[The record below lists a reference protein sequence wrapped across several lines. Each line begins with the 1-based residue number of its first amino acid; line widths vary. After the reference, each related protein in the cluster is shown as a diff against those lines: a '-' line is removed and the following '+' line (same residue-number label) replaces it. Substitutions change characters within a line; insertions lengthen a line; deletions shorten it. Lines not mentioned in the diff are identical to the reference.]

1 MLIKNDMRITEK
13 EFIKEGL
20 KYVED
25 CILNVLRD
33 PDDVSDSLSD
43 DIKSTLKDLYAE
55 NFYVDWAE
63 EGLDDDDEG
72 KWEYFFNWE
81 MRLRG
86 EKNIT
91 RFCQAYA
98 VSEYRREEFY

>member
-1 MLIKNDMRITEK
+1 MRITEK

-33 PDDVSDSLSD
+33 PDEVSDSLSD

-72 KWEYFFNWE
+72 KREYFFNWE